1 MDTSSSAASTPAPA
15 SVAVPGD
22 RRRFEGQVALVT
34 GGGTGIGLAIARQLA
49 SEGARIALC
58 GRRAAVIHSAA
69 QVLEAQGYTAMAIPG
84 NVAVDAARIVDTVI
98 QQYGRL
104 DVLVNNA
111 AVAAGLDI
119 EEMTPT
125 AWRQVLAVNVDGAFD
140 LVLHA
145 LPHLAAHRGC
155 VLHISSI
162 SAVSGE
168 FDDVAYATS
177 KAALEG
183 FSRRLAVELAPRGV
197 RSNVIRP
204 GLIRTEAFA
213 DLPEDFF
220 ASQLPMIP
228 LHRFGEPQD
237 IAGAAAFLCSQDAS
251 FITGAVL
258 TIDGGESAR

>member
-1 MDTSSSAASTPAPA
+1 MVSAAASAPGA
-15 SVAVPGD
+15 P
-22 RRRFEGQVALVT
+22 RRFEEQVALIT
-34 GGGTGIGLAIARQLA
+34 GGGTGIGLAIARALA
-49 SEGARIALC
+49 MEGAKVALC
-58 GRRAAVIHSAA
+58 GRRAHVISAA
-69 QVLEAQGYTAMAIPG
+69 AQELEAQGFSALAVPG
-84 NVAVDAARIVDTVI
+84 NVAVDAARIVDTVV
-98 QQYGRL
+98 QQYDRL
-104 DVLVNNA
+104 DILVNNA
-111 AVAAGLDI
+111 AVAAGLDM
-119 EEMTPT
+119 EEMTAA
-125 AWRQVLAVNVDGAFD
+125 AWRQVLAVNVDGVFE

-145 LPHLAAHRGC
+145 LPHLSAHRGC
-155 VLHISSI
+155 VLHVSSI
-162 SAVSGE
+162 SAVTGE

-213 DLPEDFF
+213 DFPDDFF

-237 IAGAAAFLCSQDAS
+237 IAKAAAFLCSRDAG

>member
-1 MDTSSSAASTPAPA
+1 LDTVSAAVTPIAA
-15 SVAVPGD
+15 
-22 RRRFEGQVALVT
+22 RRFEEQVALVT

-49 SEGARIALC
+49 SEGAKVALC
-58 GRRAAVIHSAA
+58 SRRAAVVNAA
-69 QVLEAQGYTAMAIPG
+69 VHDLESDGFTALAVPG
-84 NVAVDAARIVDTVI
+84 NVAVDAVRIVDTVI
-98 QQYGRL
+98 QQFGRL

-111 AVAAGLDI
+111 AVAAGLDL
-119 EEMTPT
+119 EEMTAA
-125 AWRQVLAVNVDGAFD
+125 AWRQVLAVNIDGAFE

-145 LPHLAAHRGC
+145 LPHLAVNHGC

-168 FDDVAYATS
+168 FDDIAYATS

-183 FSRRLAVELAPRGV
+183 LSRRLAVELAPRGV

-213 DLPEDFF
+213 DLPNDFF

-228 LHRFGEPQD
+228 LHRFGDPQD
-237 IAGAAAFLCSQDAS
+237 IAKAAAFLCSQEAS

>member
-1 MDTSSSAASTPAPA
+1 LNIVSAAVSA
-15 SVAVPGD
+15 SGSA
-22 RRRFEGQVALVT
+22 RRFSDQVALIT
-34 GGGTGIGLAIARQLA
+34 GGGTGIGLAIAQELA
-49 SEGARIALC
+49 AGGARVALC
-58 GRRAAVIHSAA
+58 GRRAHVLSAA
-69 QVLEAQGYTAMAIPG
+69 VHELESQGFSALAIPG
-84 NVAVDAARIVDTVI
+84 NVAVDAARIVDTVV

-104 DVLVNNA
+104 DILVNNA
-111 AVAAGLDI
+111 AIAAGLDMD
-119 EEMTPT
+119 EMTAA
-125 AWRQVLAVNVDGAFD
+125 AWRQVLAVNVDGVFE
-140 LVLHA
+140 LVRHA
-145 LPHLAAHRGC
+145 LPHLSSHHGC
-155 VLHISSI
+155 LLHISSI
-162 SAVSGE
+162 GAVSGE

-213 DLPEDFF
+213 DLPDDFF

-228 LHRFGEPQD
+228 LHRFGEPRD
-237 IAGAAAFLCSQDAS
+237 IAKAAAFLCSHDAG

>member
-1 MDTSSSAASTPAPA
+1 VDTVSKAVSAPIPAPNF
-15 SVAVPGD
+15 V
-22 RRRFEGQVALVT
+22 RRFAGQVALVT

-49 SEGARIALC
+49 AEGARVALC
-58 GRRAAVIHSAA
+58 SRRAAVIQAA
-69 QVLEAQGYTAMAIPG
+69 VQELEAQGYDALAVPG
-84 NVAVDAARIVDTVI
+84 NVAVEAARIVDAVVR
-98 QQYGRL
+98 QYGRL

-111 AVAAGLDI
+111 AVAAGLDM
-119 EEMTPT
+119 EEMTAA
-125 AWRQVLAVNVDGAFD
+125 AWRQVLAVNVDGAFE

-145 LPHLAAHRGC
+145 VPHLSAQHGC

-213 DLPEDFF
+213 DLPDDFF

-228 LHRFGEPQD
+228 LQRFGEPQD
-237 IAGAAAFLCSQDAS
+237 IARAAAFLCSHDAS

>member
-1 MDTSSSAASTPAPA
+1 LDTFSAAASAPFTA
-15 SVAVPGD
+15 PTAAPGA
-22 RRRFEGQVALVT
+22 RRRFEAKVALVT

-49 SEGARIALC
+49 SEGAKIALC
-58 GRRAAVIHSAA
+58 GRRTAVVNAAVHE
-69 QVLEAQGYTAMAIPG
+69 LESQGYAALAIPG
-84 NVAVDAARIVDTVI
+84 NVAVDAARIVGTVI

-119 EEMTPT
+119 QEMTAA
-125 AWRQVLAVNVDGAFD
+125 AWRQVLAVNVDGAFE

-145 LPHLAAHRGC
+145 LPHLAAQHGC

-162 SAVSGE
+162 SAVGGE

-183 FSRRLAVELAPRGV
+183 FSRRLAVELAPQGV

-213 DLPEDFF
+213 ALPDDFF
-220 ASQLPMIP
+220 ATQLPMIP

-237 IAGAAAFLCSQDAS
+237 IAKAAAFLCSEDAS

-258 TIDGGESAR
+258 TIDGGESSR

>member
-1 MDTSSSAASTPAPA
+1 LNKVSAALSAPIST
-15 SVAVPGD
+15 
-22 RRRFEGQVALVT
+22 RRFEDKVALVT

-49 SEGARIALC
+49 SEGAKVALC
-58 GRRAAVIHSAA
+58 GRRATVVHAAVQELESHGYAA
-69 QVLEAQGYTAMAIPG
+69 LAVPG
-84 NVAVDAARIVDTVI
+84 NVAVDAVRIIDTVI

-111 AVAAGLDI
+111 AVAAGLDM
-119 EEMTPT
+119 EEMTAA
-125 AWRQVLAVNVDGAFD
+125 AWRQVLSVNVDGAFE

-145 LPHLAAHRGC
+145 SRHLAVTHGC

-162 SAVSGE
+162 SAVGGE

-213 DLPEDFF
+213 DLPDDFF

-237 IAGAAAFLCSQDAS
+237 IAKAAAFLCSQDAS
-251 FITGAVL
+251 FITGSVL
-258 TIDGGESAR
+258 TIDGGESSR

>member
-1 MDTSSSAASTPAPA
+1 MVSAAASAPLRA
-15 SVAVPGD
+15 
-22 RRRFEGQVALVT
+22 RRFDDRVALIT
-34 GGGTGIGLAIARQLA
+34 GGGTGIGLAIARELA
-49 SEGARIALC
+49 GEGAKVALC
-58 GRRAAVIHSAA
+58 GRRGHVLNAAVRDLAA
-69 QVLEAQGYTAMAIPG
+69 GGCTALAIPG
-84 NVAVDAARIVDTVI
+84 NVAEDAARIVDTVL
-98 QQYGRL
+98 QEYGHL

-111 AVAAGLDI
+111 AVAAGLDM
-119 EEMTPT
+119 EEMTGA
-125 AWRQVLAVNVDGAFD
+125 AWRQVLAVNVDGVFE
-140 LVLHA
+140 LVRHA
-145 LPHLAAHRGC
+145 LPHLSARRGC
-155 VLHISSI
+155 MLHISSI

-213 DLPEDFF
+213 DLPDDFF

-237 IAGAAAFLCSQDAS
+237 IAKAAAFLCSEDAG